1 MSTPEPG
8 PAPFDLADWRRRVA
22 DLYARVRADAD
33 PAWAHRHWIEGRERL
48 FRDHPCSPL
57 PPHRRA
63 GFSGLTCFDYDPTWR
78 LVAGVVPLAGPSV
91 EADLGRDG
99 RIRFFPIARTRGLES
114 ALGRE
119 LTIYR
124 IEGYGGGLFLP
135 FADASAGSETYGGGR
150 YLYDTIKGA
159 DLGASGSI
167 LIADF
172 NFAYNPSC
180 SYSPDWVCPL
190 APPENHVPNPV
201 RAGERTTTL

>member
-1 MSTPEPG
+1 MET
-8 PAPFDLADWRRRVA
+8 APSDLADWRRRVA

-33 PAWAHRHWIEGRERL
+33 PARAHRHWIEGRERL

-63 GFSGLTCFDYDPTWR
+63 GFSGLTCFDYDPAWR